1 MCSNCFQ
8 AEILAITEKI
18 LRKTCPS
25 EFVFK
30 EHAQINETCSL
41 AQFNKPCEITL
52 NINIKY
58 NFTKMM

>member
-1 MCSNCFQ
+1 MVSMCSNCFQ

-25 EFVFK
+25 ECVFE

-41 AQFNKPCEITL
+41 AQFTNLTSLVK
-52 NINIKY
+52 
-58 NFTKMM
+58 

>member
-41 AQFNKPCEITL
+41 AQFTNLTSLVK
-52 NINIKY
+52 
-58 NFTKMM
+58 